1 MKIFQVIDSLNTGGA
16 EILLV
21 DLCLRWK
28 RDGLSPEVFVLQDGG
43 GTQKTRLQDAG
54 INVTESSRLRL
65 RSSGHVADLAAA
77 ISRKRFDLVHVH
89 LHPAQLWAAM
99 ALRFTRGAPPGITT
113 EHNTWNRRRAH
124 CWCRPVERWMYSQFR
139 LAICIGSA
147 ARDSLEAWL
156 GPAVCPTCVVANGI
170 DLRRFQRNHTPAR
183 LPDAINGA
191 PAILCVGSLTARKD
205 QETLVRAIADV
216 DGVHLLLAG
225 DGPLRQAVQLA
236 ARQVGVDGRV
246 HFLGIRHDIPEMIA
260 AADLYVQ
267 PSRIDGFCLATLE
280 AMAGGL
286 PVIASDIPGLSDV
299 VGNSGILFPA
309 GDHRR
314 LAECIRSLLLDST
327 LRQELSARG
336 VNRARQYDIEKTA
349 AQYGRIFDAVVNNT
363 NLADEQIPAA

>member
-1 MKIFQVIDSLNTGGA
+1 MKILQVIDTFNTGGA
-16 EILLV
+16 ETLLV

-28 RDGLSPEVFVLQDGG
+28 RDGISPEVFVLHNGR
-43 GTQKTRLQDAG
+43 GTHQTRLQDAG
-54 INVTESSRLRL
+54 INVTESSRPRL

-99 ALRFTRGAPPGITT
+99 ALRVTRGAPPGITT
-113 EHNTWNRRRAH
+113 EHSTWNRRRAH
-124 CWCRPVERWMYSQFR
+124 CWCRPIDRWMYSQFR

-147 ARDSLEAWL
+147 ARNNLEAWL

-170 DLRRFQRNHTPAR
+170 DLTRFQRSHTPAH

-191 PAILCVGSLTARKD
+191 PAILCVGSLTASKD
-205 QETLVRAIADV
+205 QETLVRAIAEV
-216 DGVHLLLAG
+216 EGVHLLLAG
-225 DGPLRQAVQLA
+225 DGPLRQAVKLA
-236 ARQVGVDGRV
+236 ARKAGVDSRV
-246 HFLGIRHDIPEMIA
+246 HFLGIRHDIPDLIA

-267 PSRIDGFCLATLE
+267 PSRIDGFCIATLE
-280 AMAGGL
+280 AMAGGR

-314 LAECIRSLLLDST
+314 LAECIRSLLPDST
-327 LRQELSARG
+327 LRKELSARG
-336 VNRARQYDIEKTA
+336 VNRAQQYDIEKTA
-349 AQYGRIFDAVVNNT
+349 AQYGRIFHAVVNNT